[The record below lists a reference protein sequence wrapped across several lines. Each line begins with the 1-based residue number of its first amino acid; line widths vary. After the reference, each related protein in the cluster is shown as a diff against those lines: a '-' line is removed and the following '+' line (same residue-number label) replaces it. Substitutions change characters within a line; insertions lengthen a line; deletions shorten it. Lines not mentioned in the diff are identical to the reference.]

1 MKPRPKPL
9 AALPLA
15 LLALAACAQAPARSS
30 PEPGRAT
37 PLAPPAP
44 MSICIGCGRISAMQ
58 PDDLP
63 RWRFTVQMDDG
74 TEMLV
79 YQQKSP
85 QLALGAR
92 VRVVGGILELR

>member
-1 MKPRPKPL
+1 MKACPKPL
-9 AALPLA
+9 AMLPLA
-15 LLALAACAQAPARSS
+15 LLALAACAQPPARSS
-30 PEPGRAT
+30 TEGVRGT

-58 PDDLP
+58 PGDLP

-79 YQQKSP
+79 FQQKSP

-92 VRVVGGILELR
+92 VRVVGGILQLR